1 MGGKALERCIQGDA
15 LPQHFTFNTAVNA
28 LLLLAPYEEGQVVSW
43 QWESWI
49 LQTKVRLLKLT
60 LLLQRQKW
68 VWKLGGRQIA
78 RKSNSILVGL
88 GSPATHSRQWGRKL
102 WWGEIQSWSNSELLH
117 EGIPSFP
124 EKTQRKLFSLCHRE
138 DLYISFSEILL
149 NEPKVILI
157 SLHEGGQA
165 TFSICTERHFQAVA
179 WGQKAPS
186 VLGMQAGLL
195 PSQFSL
201 SSMNMPFP

>member
-88 GSPATHSRQWGRKL
+88 GSPATHSRQWGGSS
-102 WWGEIQSWSNSELLH
+102 GEEKFRAGAILNYYMKEFLH
-117 EGIPSFP
+117 FLRRPRGSCFLFATEGICTSH
-124 EKTQRKLFSLCHRE
+124 SLK
-138 DLYISFSEILL
+138 YF
-149 NEPKVILI
+149 
-157 SLHEGGQA
+157 
-165 TFSICTERHFQAVA
+165 
-179 WGQKAPS
+179 
-186 VLGMQAGLL
+186 
-195 PSQFSL
+195 
-201 SSMNMPFP
+201 